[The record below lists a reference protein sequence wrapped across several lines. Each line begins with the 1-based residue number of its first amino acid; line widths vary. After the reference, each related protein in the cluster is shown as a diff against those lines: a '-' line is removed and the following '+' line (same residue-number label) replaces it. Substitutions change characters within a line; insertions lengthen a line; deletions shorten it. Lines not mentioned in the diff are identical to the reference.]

1 MDKADKA
8 LHEAALKTFARFTNL
23 STELLEE
30 TKDPLT
36 VAASAIQLGMMIY
49 KTVLPDEDY
58 IKITDHIHKTR
69 DSIPTIQATDN
80 LQLH

>member
-1 MDKADKA
+1 MKQMSKAD
-8 LHEAALKTFARFTNL
+8 EAMLKTFARFTNL
-23 STELLEE
+23 STELVEE
-30 TKDPLT
+30 TKDPLI

-58 IKITDHIHKTR
+58 NKITDHIHKTR
-69 DSIPTIQATDN
+69 DSIPIFQATDD

>member
-1 MDKADKA
+1 MKQMDKAD
-8 LHEAALKTFARFTNL
+8 EAMLKTFARFTNL

-69 DSIPTIQATDN
+69 DSIPIFQATDD